1 MADPHVLTGLIK
13 KRAELA
19 GQIEAAQTT
28 LRMLV
33 IDLDNL
39 DATIRLF
46 KPDIDLEE
54 IRPKP
59 LPPRHHAF
67 KGEVTRIVLDTLR
80 QSDKPMT
87 SQELAQHV
95 MAERGLNTADKRL
108 VRLIGKRVGACLRH
122 WRNKGAVGSEKG
134 AGPALVW
141 STRLQVRC
149 KAD

>member
-46 KPDIDLEE
+46 QPNIDLEE

-87 SQELAQHV
+87 SQELARHV

-108 VRLIGKRVGACLRH
+108 VQVIGKRVGACLRH
-122 WRNKGAVGSEKG
+122 WRCKGVVLSQKG
-134 AGPALVW
+134 TGQCFH
-141 STRLQVRC
+141 RFDLQ
-149 KAD
+149 